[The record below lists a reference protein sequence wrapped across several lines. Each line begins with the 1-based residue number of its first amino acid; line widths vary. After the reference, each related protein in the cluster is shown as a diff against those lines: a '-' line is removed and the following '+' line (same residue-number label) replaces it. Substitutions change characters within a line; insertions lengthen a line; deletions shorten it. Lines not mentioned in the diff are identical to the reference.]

1 MALED
6 SRFWDVRRWRIGQQV
21 MTVANG
27 MRATKNANGTCTYAP
42 FLVENRV
49 YKPAYDLRPILQTE
63 LLKNKAP
70 VQNDGY

>member
-1 MALED
+1 
-6 SRFWDVRRWRIGQQV
+6 

-27 MRATKNANGTCTYAP
+27 MRATKNTNGTYTYAP

-49 YKPAYDLRPILQTE
+49 YKPAYDLWPILQTE
-63 LLKNKAP
+63 LLKNKAL